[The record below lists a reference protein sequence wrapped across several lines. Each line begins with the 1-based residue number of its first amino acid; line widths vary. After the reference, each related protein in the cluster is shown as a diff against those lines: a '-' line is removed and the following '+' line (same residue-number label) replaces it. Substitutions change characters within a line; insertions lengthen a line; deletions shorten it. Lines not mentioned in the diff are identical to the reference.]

1 MPRDYLDR
9 MLLVFLDKRNS
20 TKKHKLF
27 KELMFDSYGNYVVPK
42 MIEYT
47 KLLQL
52 NRQFDFFVKVFNE
65 SAEGLKKVKHGRQ
78 LITKIN

>member
-65 SAEGLKKVKHGRQ
+65 SADGLKKVKHGRQ

>member
-42 MIEYT
+42 MIEFA

-65 SAEGLKKVKHGRQ
+65 SADGLKKVKHGRQ